1 MKKNYKNMKNLL
13 IAALAIGCVATSVLT
28 LPNGMFANTST
39 FSDVPSTYWANQ
51 YIEVAAANGWVSGVG
66 NGQYNPGGTV
76 TFAQYTVMLT
86 RAFYPDEVAKAKVEH
101 TEISDWWYPY
111 AYVAKSHG
119 ILKNTEVGW
128 DLENRGI
135 WNSHVLGFPIMR
147 YDMATLMANVLADKG
162 YTVTD
167 AEKQTAQQKISDW
180 SQIGTTYQ
188 NSVSSVYAL
197 GVITGTADGSF
208 NGKGNMTRA
217 QAAVTLYR
225 LNDVIQNGGASTST
239 SGKDDVQLPYENGN
253 DTAGDIGNTENVKE
267 PTANTTYAPAD
278 VNHDG
283 ILTEDEVYDV
293 LMKFKE
299 KYPTGTPWGDDKYYR
314 STAGI
319 GYGCAAFAY
328 MASDQAFTGTKRV
341 VTHANDMRVGDLIH
355 FTNGQNHWYIIT
367 ETDDSYYEYKSASG
381 NTNSQVSWNGGD
393 EYAAVQKCI
402 DQGVCTIYTRYP
414 N

>member
-51 YIEVAAANGWVSGVG
+51 YIEAAAANGWVSGVG

-101 TEISDWWYPY
+101 TEVDQWWYPN
-111 AYVAKSHG
+111 AHVARMHG
-119 ILKNTEVGW
+119 ILNNTEVGF
-128 DLENRGI
+128 DLKNLGVWNNR
-135 WNSHVLGFPIMR
+135 VLSQPISR
-147 YDMATLMANVLADKG
+147 YDMAVLMANVLADKG

-167 AEKQTAQQKISDW
+167 AEKQAAQQKISDW
-180 SQIGTTYQ
+180 SQITDLYQ

-197 GVITGTADGSF
+197 GVITGTTDGSF

-225 LNDVIQNGGASTST
+225 LNDVIQNGGAGTST
-239 SGKDDVQLPYENGN
+239 SSKDDVQLPYENGN
-253 DTAGDIGNTENVKE
+253 NAAGDIGNTENVKE

-283 ILTEDEVYDV
+283 ILTEDEVYDA

-299 KYPTGTPWGDDKYYR
+299 KYPTGTAWGSDKYYE
-314 STAGI
+314 SSAGR

-328 MASDQAFTGTKRV
+328 MASDQAFTGPKRIV
-341 VTHANDMRVGDLIH
+341 PQAKNVRVGDIVH
-355 FTNGQNHWYIIT
+355 YANQGHWYIIT
-367 ETDDSYYEYKSASG
+367 ETDDVSYYRLKAASG
-381 NTNSQVSWNGGD
+381 NTNGQVSWNGKG
-393 EYAAVQKCI
+393 EYEWTQSLI
-402 DQGVCTIYTRYP
+402 DQGLCTIYTRYP
-414 N
+414 D